1 MGKWCYTWKSKYIIM
16 KKNNNLDLI
25 SEINLIL
32 NQMGLEPN
40 NSFLVESK
48 LLLSE
53 GVTPDDA
60 ARAVCEWLGIGVKT
74 SQEIGEMLEKN
85 PIDIH
90 LPKVGGGFD
99 VLTIRNI
106 DELVAAAATAQN
118 FYKSTAFDAITAL
131 KKVFSNTKDL
141 RSNLGKSILENDV
154 NATISNFISRRNST
168 KAASVGASTNST
180 ANNLFTTIKTNI
192 DIELESL
199 DNTLGRVNI
208 DPAKVEVE
216 FDDFVDQSTTK
227 LSSEILGDGTKN
239 LSDVIKT
246 IEDKITVLENRSKI
260 YQKFVDDT
268 RKIIQESQITASEKS
283 QISAMLDKVSAKGK
297 SAIDKS
303 IEDLEKLK
311 KTTTDINLQK
321 GKEAEETLTRDPE
334 AENMYKADEEYGVF
348 DISKITY
355 GTLGIATKLTG
366 KAFYAFNWL
375 IDASVG
381 KIVRGAGSKMK
392 ADSKLGNKFRN
403 YDANLA
409 KSIGDRYK
417 TIHQTSL
424 LWFDDI
430 LTQARI
436 NKLDGKE
443 WVLDIWNYI
452 TTGERK
458 SVNTFKETELKS
470 KAILTEMLNLT
481 RQFKSRGVFKQKTE
495 YMVKM
500 KTLMSD
506 LEATFRNTTQKRVFN
521 QQGIEQVQK
530 LEELAKSF
538 ESLID
543 DMVAGEI
550 EGAAELKVF
559 WSESTS
565 ASGEISTFLQMCKWL
580 DDAALKNGSKIG
592 VNANITK
599 YANWEDFL
607 FFGNTLSKWMKEWS
621 STPFTK
627 VQQEAQERFYNQS
640 SEQTKELSEKIKNS
654 DLDQNTK
661 SAFGAILEEL
671 DFSGR
676 IKNLMTYGHYM
687 NADEIKRLFTI
698 YGPFRGILVVGTREV
713 ITHTIAITILDAI
726 LELAFFLESVG
737 ARLFSDEE
745 GQQNPVTFTIIDAL
759 EAMGDYTNNDKFRLF
774 ASELKDRVSAD
785 YWDVF
790 VENFESILSNGS
802 EYFTIPLFVQN
813 ASIVSGLMR
822 SAGASE
828 ETIDAFINSEY
839 SMYNSKA
846 GEILGDVLQ
855 WIRDFKKERS
865 IKYGEEGRENIIK
878 KYQND
883 IDRISKTGFIYS
895 GLSQTD
901 TAQSI
906 KKNQASEIEKDLGNL
921 STVGN
926 ANGFEMGQPKWFTDT
941 FVDDDKKTK
950 VIKEVFPSVLDYMDE
965 PQGKYTFKD
974 GVSYDF
980 SYNLDNGGYSQHQPM
995 AEKWWEENKGK
1006 IGIFD
1011 SINNIYYPIYGR
1023 GTISDEEFNK
1033 LDNENKIV
1041 KANVGTRA
1049 ETTRSMILIYN
1060 PKDGKYYDFVLLGN
1074 VIPKDQL
1081 INILKT
1087 NDKKLRLQKAL
1098 DEYEVKYKEI
1108 EQVEGKNLEKLYYNK
1123 SILDKKIEE
1132 YVDKGYDEE
1141 DSIYYQT
1148 YLRAYKMRYG
1158 TKDNNGNYVK
1168 WYDPVDKI
1176 KVTYIDYDE
1185 QIETALKEYNN
1196 KKNEIDRN
1204 FNQVVRGGSKQNT
1217 NENLTNYY
1225 SKIINE
1231 YLLVNNIKQNN
1242 MKNLKH
1248 KLIESK
1254 RFDEDDYKHWKDT
1267 FTFQSVDEKN
1277 PGQYK
1282 DVKLNMDDVMDRIP
1296 HYRKKYDEDDSFV
1309 RAVVDTH
1316 ENVVRFMFTKDLA
1329 NIREGY
1335 SPVGFA
1341 KILQQLREA
1350 RGENEIWSVA
1360 RPASGNWFLVKGDFT
1375 PKELMGMDLEKNEP
1389 ADREPKKRENS
1400 LETLKKKELT
1410 SAEGLK
1416 NNEKSGFNELPK
1428 VVKEK
1433 LREKFN
1439 NGWTTEEPAKN
1450 LKSFYSDS
1458 EVKSVFGDSIKIY
1471 KLNTNSDFFDSI
1483 SKYSDSLPIKRGF
1496 CRSIHL
1502 AKQNYNLSDEN
1513 KNTIRSILKI
1523 CNNKFNDFL
1532 GLSNMS

>member
-1 MGKWCYTWKSKYIIM
+1 M

-48 LLLSE
+48 TLLTE

-60 ARAVCEWLGIGVKT
+60 ARAVCEWLGIGIKT

-99 VLTIRNI
+99 VLTIRSI
-106 DELVAAAATAQN
+106 DDLVAAAGTAQN
-118 FYKSTAFDAITAL
+118 FYKSTSINAVEAL
-131 KKVFSNTKDL
+131 KKVFSNTDNL
-141 RSNLGKSILENDV
+141 RSNLGRSILDSDV
-154 NATISNFISRRNST
+154 DATISKFITSRNST
-168 KAASVGASTNST
+168 KAASVGASNNAT
-180 ANNLFTTIKTNI
+180 ANSLFNSIKSNI
-192 DIELESL
+192 DSELESL
-199 DNTLGRVNI
+199 DNLLGRVDNT
-208 DPAKVEVE
+208 DPTKAEVE
-216 FDDFVDQSTTK
+216 FNDFVDQSTTK

-239 LSDVIKT
+239 LSDVIKS
-246 IEDKITVLENRSKI
+246 IDEKIAVLENRSKI

-268 RKIIQESQITASEKS
+268 RKLIQGSQITASEKT
-283 QISAMLDKVSAKGK
+283 QISTMLDRVSAKGK
-297 SAIDKS
+297 STIDDS
-303 IEDLEKLK
+303 IKNLESLK
-311 KTTTDINLQK
+311 KTANDINLQK
-321 GKEAEETLTRDPE
+321 GKEAEEILTRDPE
-334 AENMYKADEEYGVF
+334 AENMYKADKEYGVF
-348 DISKITY
+348 DVSKIMIN
-355 GTLGIATKLTG
+355 TLGVATKLTG

-375 IDASVG
+375 VDASIG
-381 KIVRGAGSKMK
+381 KLARNAGSRMK
-392 ADSKLGNKFRN
+392 PDSKVGNRLRN
-403 YDANLA
+403 FDANLG
-409 KSIGDRYK
+409 KDIGDRYK
-417 TIHQTSL
+417 TIHQTTL

-436 NKLDGKE
+436 NKLSGKD
-443 WVLDIWNYI
+443 WVLDVINYLK
-452 TTGERK
+452 TGERK
-458 SVNTFKETELKS
+458 SVYTFRETELKS
-470 KAILTEMLNLT
+470 KAIITEMLNVT
-481 RQFKSRGVFKQKTE
+481 REYKSKNAFRQNTE
-495 YMVKM
+495 YKAKM
-500 KTLMSD
+500 KTLMED
-506 LEATFRNTTQKRVFN
+506 LLATYRNTTQKRVFN

-550 EGAAELKVF
+550 EGAAELKSY
-559 WSESTS
+559 WTT
-565 ASGEISTFLQMCKWL
+565 ATGADGEINTFLQMCKWL
-580 DDAALKNGSKIG
+580 DDAALQNGSKIG
-592 VNANITK
+592 VNAKLTK
-599 YANWEDFL
+599 YVNWEDLL
-607 FFGNTLSKWMKEWS
+607 FFGKALNNLIKEWT

-627 VQQEAQERFYNQS
+627 VQQEAQEKFYSQAG
-640 SEQTKELSEKIKNS
+640 EQNKELSEKIKSS
-654 DLDQNTK
+654 DLDETTK
-661 SAFGAILEEL
+661 TAFGAILKEL

-676 IKNLMTYGHYM
+676 IKNLFTYGHYM
-687 NADEIKRLFTI
+687 NAEEIKRLFTI

-713 ITHTIAITILDAI
+713 ITHTIAIQVLDLI
-726 LELAFFLESVG
+726 LELAFFVESAVG
-737 ARLFSDEE
+737 NLVSGEE
-745 GQQNPVTFTIIDAL
+745 GRDYPVTYTIIDAL
-759 EAMGDYTNNDKFRLF
+759 EVMGDYTNNDRFRLL
-774 ASELKDRVSAD
+774 ASELKDRVNAD

-790 VENFESILSNGS
+790 LENMESILTNGS
-802 EYFTIPLFVQN
+802 DYFTVPLFVQN

-822 SAGASE
+822 FAGASE
-828 ETIDAFINSEY
+828 DTIDTFINAEY

-846 GEILGDVLQ
+846 GEVLGDIVS
-855 WIRDFKKERS
+855 WIREFRKQRS
-865 IKYGEEGRENIIK
+865 IKYGEEGRENLIK
-878 KYQND
+878 KFQSD
-883 IDRISKTGFIYS
+883 IDKISKTGFIYS
-895 GLSQTD
+895 GLSETD
-901 TAQSI
+901 SAQSY
-906 KKNQASEIEKDLGNL
+906 KKNQVENISNSLESL
-921 STVGN
+921 SKTGQLYN
-926 ANGFEMGQPKWFTDT
+926 FEMGQPKWFNDT

-950 VIKEVFPSVLDYMDE
+950 VIKDVFPSILDYMDE
-965 PQGKYTFKD
+965 PQGKYTFDD
-974 GVSYDF
+974 GTTYDF
-980 SYNLDNGGYSQHQPM
+980 SYNIDNGGYSQHQPM

-1023 GTISDEEFNK
+1023 GTKTKEEFDK
-1033 LDNENKIV
+1033 LDSEGKIV
-1041 KANVGTRA
+1041 KANVDTDA
-1049 ETTRSMILIYN
+1049 QTSNSSVLIYN
-1060 PKDGKYYDFVLLGN
+1060 PKDGKYYDFVLLDN
-1074 VIPKDQL
+1074 VIPKEQL
-1081 INILKT
+1081 IRILKT

-1098 DEYEVKYKEI
+1098 DEYEVKYKKL
-1108 EQVEGKNLEKLYYNK
+1108 EQTEGKNLEKLYYNK

-1132 YVDKGYDEE
+1132 YKDKDYDEE

-1158 TKDNNGNYVK
+1158 TKDKNGNYVK
-1168 WYDPVDKI
+1168 WFDPVDNV

-1185 QIETALKEYNN
+1185 QIEKALKEYNN
-1196 KKNEIDRN
+1196 KKNEIDRD

-1217 NENLTNYY
+1217 NENITNYY

-1231 YLLVNNIKQNN
+1231 YLLVNNIKQPK
-1242 MKNLKH
+1242 MGNLKN

-1282 DVKLNMDDVMDRIP
+1282 EVKLNMDDVMDRIP
-1296 HYRKKYDEDDSFV
+1296 HYRKKYDEDDAFV

-1316 ENVVRFMFTKDLA
+1316 EDVVRFMFTKDLA

-1335 SPVGFA
+1335 SPVGLA
-1341 KILQQLREA
+1341 KLLQQIRES

-1389 ADREPKKRENS
+1389 ADKEPKKRENS

-1428 VVKEK
+1428 VVKQK

-1439 NGWTTEEPAKN
+1439 NGWTTEEPANN
-1450 LKSFYSDS
+1450 LKSFYSES
-1458 EVKSVFGDSIKIY
+1458 EVKSVFGDNIKIY
-1471 KLNTNSDFFDSI
+1471 KLNVNSDFFDFI
-1483 SKYSDSLPIKRGF
+1483 SDYSDSLPIKRGF

-1502 AKQNYNLSDEN
+1502 AKQNSNLSNEN
-1513 KNTIRSILKI
+1513 KKTIKHILNV
-1523 CNNKFNDFL
+1523 CNNKFNDSL
-1532 GLSNMS
+1532 GLSILP